1 MAKSV
6 QLKVPV
12 ALNNQNR
19 LCTPEQANK
28 EQDYTCPSCQDRVI
42 LRKGTK
48 KTPHFAH
55 KFSELC
61 NQETILHKTAKHLI
75 VQTISDWK
83 SGQGDVPILQKVCEV
98 CEDTIKQQIPDKV
111 QSAVLEHR
119 MDEGFIVDVAFMVNG
134 APAAAVEIRASH
146 AVDEKK
152 AQSISIPF
160 IELDV
165 HQVIENPNI
174 FLPIR
179 DTFNWRCHKCANAEK
194 DFEAKVNKISKQTS
208 VQLPTG
214 KYYRYGPGRCYKCN
228 REIIIFAWPKTSEWD
243 RSEPK
248 VKPIPKTIQLRYE
261 YTIGKEYWANTCPYC
276 NVNQCDSLLPYESD
290 SPFFHI
296 SCKDSKQSYDE
307 DRQTIVRNILINE
320 LC

>member
-12 ALNNQNR
+12 ALNNKKR
-19 LCTPEQANK
+19 LCNPEQAIK
-28 EQDYTCPSCQDRVI
+28 EHDYTCPSCQDRVI
-42 LRKGTK
+42 LRKGRI
-48 KTPHFAH
+48 KTAHFAH
-55 KFSELC
+55 KFSEVC

-98 CEDTIKQQIPDKV
+98 CKDTIKQPLPEKV
-111 QSAVLEHR
+111 ESAVLEHR
-119 MDEGFIVDVAFMVNG
+119 MDEGFIVDVVLMVKG
-134 APAAAVEIRASH
+134 IPAAAVEIRASH
-146 AVDEKK
+146 AVDERK

-160 IELDV
+160 IELDA
-165 HQVIENPNI
+165 HEVIENPNI

-179 DTFNWRCHKCANAEK
+179 DTFNWCCHRCENAEK
-194 DFEAKVNKISKQTS
+194 DFIAKVYKISNQTN
-208 VQLPTG
+208 VQIPTG

-228 REIIIFAWPKTSEWD
+228 REIIVFAWPKTSEWD
-243 RSEPK
+243 SSQPK
-248 VKPIPKTIQLRYE
+248 EKPIPKTIQLRYE
-261 YTIGKEYWANTCPYC
+261 HTIGKKYWVNTCPYC

-290 SPFFHI
+290 SPFFDI
-296 SCKDSKQSYDE
+296 KRKDSKQGYDE
-307 DRQTIVRNILINE
+307 DMQTIVRNTLIHD